1 MAMRQGILKR
11 IFGSSGKT
19 LAANIVILGNAF
31 VWYSYAFT
39 FLTTSIA
46 SAELSDAFL
55 SIMSIHFLGVF
66 SSVIFGELASRKI
79 KNRIRFLFYWMV
91 AGVFLSLI
99 PFVANVSTYLGLLT
113 LSVITSVTFGF
124 GIPACLGYFAA
135 STDTANRGRLGG
147 ITFLLIGV
155 GAYLLSLIGNEN
167 TTLVSLVLAAWKTLG
182 VVLLL
187 ALKPEKI
194 SIKQKQKISYCEVL
208 SNKTFVL
215 YFIPWTMFLLVNSL
229 IFPINEMYFS
239 TELVRV
245 SSSIE
250 FVLGGVSAVIFGFL
264 ADAKGRK
271 RLAVA
276 GFALLGLGHAILGFS
291 GGDMIGWWF
300 YTCVDGVA
308 WGIFVTI
315 FLFTLWGDLAEEF
328 RSERYYAM
336 GILPYLLSTFLRF
349 SIGAFIAN
357 EVINFSVI
365 FSFASFFLFLAVLP
379 LVYAPETLPQKIVRA
394 RELKNYLE
402 KAQKEATKAQ
412 KKQDE
417 SLPREN
423 YENDTELENTEI
435 EEKLREVEK
444 YY

>member
-1 MAMRQGILKR
+1 MAMLQGMLKR

-19 LAANIVILGNAF
+19 LVANIVILANAF

-39 FLTTSIA
+39 FLTTSIS
-46 SAELSDAFL
+46 SAELSYNFL

-66 SSVIFGELASRKI
+66 SSVIIGELVSRKI
-79 KNRIRFLFYWMV
+79 KNRIRFLLYWMA

-99 PFVANVSTYLGLLT
+99 PFVANVSTYLGIVT
-113 LSVITSVTFGF
+113 LSVITGVTFGF

-147 ITFLLIGV
+147 ITFLLVGV
-155 GAYLLSLIGNEN
+155 GAYLLSLVGSEN
-167 TTLVSLVLAAWKTLG
+167 TTLVILVLTAWKTLG

-187 ALKPEKI
+187 TLNPEEI
-194 SIKQKQKISYCEVL
+194 IIKQKQKISYREVL

-229 IFPINEMYFS
+229 IFPINERYFS
-239 TELVRV
+239 TELVRI

-291 GGDMIGWWF
+291 EGNMIGWWF
-300 YTCVDGVA
+300 YTFVDGVA

-328 RSERYYAM
+328 RSERYYAI

-349 SIGAFIAN
+349 SIGALITNAI
-357 EVINFSVI
+357 INYSVI

-379 LVYAPETLPQKIVRA
+379 LVYAPETLPQKIVRD

-402 KAQKEATKAQ
+402 KAQKEAIKAQ

-423 YENDTELENTEI
+423 DDNNTGFEKTVI
-435 EEKLREVEK
+435 DEKLREAEK

>member
-1 MAMRQGILKR
+1 MAMLQGMLKR

-19 LAANIVILGNAF
+19 LVANIVILANAF

-46 SAELSDAFL
+46 SAELSDNFL

-66 SSVIFGELASRKI
+66 SSVIIGELVSRKI
-79 KNRIRFLFYWMV
+79 KNRIRFLLYWMA
-91 AGVFLSLI
+91 AGVFLSLL
-99 PFVANVSTYLGLLT
+99 PFVANVSTYLGIVT
-113 LSVITSVTFGF
+113 LSVITGATFGF
-124 GIPACLGYFAA
+124 GIPACLDYFAA
-135 STDTANRGRLGG
+135 STETANRGRLGG

-155 GAYLLSLIGNEN
+155 GAFILSLVGSEN
-167 TTLVSLVLAAWKTLG
+167 TTLVILVLTAWKTLG
-182 VVLLL
+182 VVLLVI
-187 ALKPEKI
+187 LKPEEI
-194 SIKQKQKISYCEVL
+194 VIKQKISYREVL

-229 IFPINEMYFS
+229 IFPINERYFS
-239 TELVRV
+239 TELVQM

-250 FVLGGVSAVIFGFL
+250 FVLGGVSAVIFGLL

-271 RLAVA
+271 WLAVV

-291 GGDMIGWWF
+291 DGNMIGWWF
-300 YTCVDGVA
+300 YTFVDGVA

-328 RSERYYAM
+328 RSERYYAI

-349 SIGAFIAN
+349 SIGALITNAILN
-357 EVINFSVI
+357 YSVI

-379 LVYAPETLPQKIVRA
+379 LVYAPETLPQKIVRD
-394 RELKNYLE
+394 RELKKYLE
-402 KAQKEATKAQ
+402 KAQKEAIKAQ

-417 SLPREN
+417 NLPREN
-423 YENDTELENTEI
+423 DDNDAGFETTVI
-435 EEKLREVEK
+435 EEKLREAEK